1 MWVWLSDQYFDISHT
16 VFYGNSRGK
25 NMSSQRF
32 RWGQLQLAVL
42 SFFVGTLQRDRSG
55 CKRLANFYVEAA
67 PFA

>member
-1 MWVWLSDQYFDISHT
+1 
-16 VFYGNSRGK
+16 
-25 NMSSQRF
+25 MSSQRF